1 MAEVP
6 RLARRWRDESHQPS
20 RRRRPDRRRSTWRNA
35 SVAAILAVALLV
47 AVLPQAPTSAAQD
60 VPSDAA
66 QQAAA
71 DKLLAQLDAI
81 EGRVNPNKLIIDPA
95 LGPAPWI
102 SFLPGRNPAT
112 IDAWLE
118 LARRS
123 GNTKPDENAA
133 RQFAVGVNDCLLYTS
148 PSPRD

>member
-1 MAEVP
+1 MAVIP
-6 RLARRWRDESHQPS
+6 RFARRWQR
-20 RRRRPDRRRSTWRNA
+20 WRHA
-35 SVAAILAVALLV
+35 GVATLLALAMLV

-102 SFLPGRNPAT
+102 SFLP
-112 IDAWLE
+112 
-118 LARRS
+118 
-123 GNTKPDENAA
+123 
-133 RQFAVGVNDCLLYTS
+133 CLLYTS
-148 PSPRD
+148 PSPRDGLLSRMPSSA